1 MSIKRKERCNGL
13 KRELGSEV
21 ERRVVEEGQRNR
33 RGAGVGGR
41 EGLLSDPISKLSI
54 LVCGNA

>member
-1 MSIKRKERCNGL
+1 VRS
-13 KRELGSEV
+13 GSEV
-21 ERRVVEEGQRNR
+21 ERRVVEEGQRNGH
-33 RGAGVGGR
+33 GAGVGGR